1 MTTKSEIVV
10 HATDTRPDW
19 MEASGGQAK
28 VDEVT
33 LWHVRDRGWNDNGY
47 NELIDR
53 DGKVYGGRDLD
64 NDGDF
69 AEETGAHVKGYNKQS
84 IGIALIG
91 GYGGSADD
99 QFSDHFTPAQDKALR
114 ERIEF
119 HEQRFGPLVV
129 KGHNQYAN
137 KACPCFN
144 VQTWMARKAP
154 KPARTNVTQ
163 SSSVRTA
170 VTGLATNG
178 GGAVMAVRGLE
189 GHNQTIAL
197 VFMGL
202 AALMFLYL
210 MKERIR
216 HWGEGL
222 R

>member
-1 MTTKSEIVV
+1 MPTKTEIII
-10 HATDTRPDW
+10 HCTDTPKSW
-19 MEASGGQAK
+19 MSGKNGQDK
-28 VDEVT
+28 VDEIRR
-33 LWHVRDRGWNDNGY
+33 WHVEERGWSDIGY
-47 NELIDR
+47 NHVIDV
-53 DGKVYGGRDLD
+53 DGTVIGGRDLD

-69 AEETGAHVKGYNKQS
+69 AEETGAHVKGYNTQS
-84 IGIALIG
+84 LGVSLVG
-91 GYGGSADD
+91 GHGSSADGV
-99 QFSDHFTPAQDKALR
+99 FSDNFTQAQNNALR
-114 ERIEF
+114 GYIEDMER
-119 HEQRFGPLVV
+119 RFGPLVV

-137 KACPCFN
+137 KACPGFN
-144 VQTWMARKAP
+144 VPRWLTKKPP
-154 KPARTNVTQ
+154 KPVRTSVTQ
-163 SSSVRTA
+163 SSSIRTA

>member
-1 MTTKSEIVV
+1 MVQKTEIII
-10 HATDTRPDW
+10 HATDTPVSW
-19 MEASGGQAK
+19 MSDALLQEQ
-28 VDEVT
+28 VDEMRR
-33 LWHVRDRGWNDNGY
+33 WHVKERGWSDIGY
-47 NELIDR
+47 NF
-53 DGKVYGGRDLD
+53 VGGRLGEVAGARDLD

-69 AEETGAHVKGYNKQS
+69 AEETGAHVKGYNTRS
-84 IGIALIG
+84 IGYALIG
-91 GYGGSADD
+91 GHGGSADD
-99 QFSDHFTPAQDKALR
+99 NFEDHFTPEQDVALR
-114 ERIEF
+114 EFIERM
-119 HEQRFGPLVV
+119 EQRFGPLVV

-144 VQTWMARKAP
+144 VPRWLARKAP

-178 GGAVMAVRGLE
+178 GGAVMAVRSLE